1 MNWNTISTT
10 PMISEL
16 IQVVGYKISI
26 QKSIVFQY
34 TLCEYSKNEINNSV
48 YNSIKRIKYLRIH
61 LTKEA

>member
-1 MNWNTISTT
+1 MNWNTTSTT

-26 QKSIVFQY
+26 QKSVVFQY

>member
-26 QKSIVFQY
+26 QKSVVFQY